1 MLTQRV
7 RVFLLTFQR
16 PQLLRRALLSLLAQT
31 YPNWV
36 CEVHNDE
43 PGDFDVGRILAELAP
58 RDSRFEYHQHS
69 TNWGPV
75 ASFNHVFRG
84 GTEPLAALLEDD
96 NWWEPQF
103 LRHMVDLIEAN
114 PDAALAWSNMRIWRQ
129 TPAGTWCDTGQRIW
143 NSVEGN
149 ATPHIFKSPEVL
161 QAFDALHSNGAMIF
175 RPDRFRDRAVPL
187 STPFAIIEPARE
199 RSATGTLV
207 FHPQPLGNFSITQD
221 SARAR
226 DPVDWVHAKLLCAAS
241 FFAHV
246 PTSDGMLAEVFEA
259 RRNRRPADTD
269 IFFQLALVLREF
281 RWVRFARP
289 ADWLRFI
296 AHSARHPRRAIR
308 CLRFRRV
315 YPDTWRW
322 LVEQTLFWQS
332 DARATVTTKDS
343 LAP

>member
-1 MLTQRV
+1 
-7 RVFLLTFQR
+7 
-16 PQLLRRALLSLLAQT
+16 
-31 YPNWV
+31 
-36 CEVHNDE
+36 
-43 PGDFDVGRILAELAP
+43 
-58 RDSRFEYHQHS
+58 
-69 TNWGPV
+69 
-75 ASFNHVFRG
+75 
-84 GTEPLAALLEDD
+84 
-96 NWWEPQF
+96 
-103 LRHMVDLIEAN
+103 
-114 PDAALAWSNMRIWRQ
+114 
-129 TPAGTWCDTGQRIW
+129 
-143 NSVEGN
+143 
-149 ATPHIFKSPEVL
+149 L